1 MYILVIRYR
10 NGNEPSAFIYPT
22 KEHATDVAMV
32 MLDEHVLEIQL
43 FRNTLDNNEYGSI
56 DYLGVLNARHRMFVK

>member
-10 NGNEPSAFIYPT
+10 NGKEPSAFMYPT

-43 FRNTLDNNEYGSI
+43 FRNTLESTEYGSI
-56 DYLGVLNARHRMFVK
+56 DYLGVLAARMRLFVK